1 MTTKAKATV
10 ESTAKR
16 LTSTL
21 EAKDIDTTETDL
33 QQDTDLSD
41 KVEEGKE
48 TYVEVCAINDAYK
61 VIETQGFVCPT
72 CMTTFQSSEYLE
84 SHFQGVHGNICP
96 VCMVGFNGIAK
107 LQEHYEAEHEAVK
120 PILKENQLQ
129 KLFGQIT
136 KRERTSSRISTDSNE
151 IPASISENGEIE
163 GNFCP
168 VCMKQFDNPEDLGKH
183 YETDHLNEKETLRE
197 KILASQFMK
206 TMKSIK
212 LKEKISLIGSSEQVE
227 PEISVEDE
235 SFLYKNQIA
244 ALEESKAL
252 LVSEVV
258 MLRKQVG
265 IKESNVSNEELL
277 DMKVDDLKLA
287 ASDDSEF
294 VNLCIQK
301 LSILDDKT
309 TKYKNASTML
319 EEQLRRIREE
329 QKALIAKYE
338 ESLLEKKELVN
349 SYDTLIRFKDKQ
361 LEDMK
366 AKIQEVDIKSASA
379 VEHEEIFVEDKK
391 EENQHQTEGDCSN
404 NDKQIEEDMT
414 KEISS
419 KKEAE

>member
-48 TYVEVCAINDAYK
+48 TDVEVGAINDAYK

-419 KKEAE
+419 